1 MPMLKKYMIPAVV
14 LALLLGSAL
23 TASLRP
29 VWLMDR
35 LYTSDAISE
44 VKLSPSFYKGGP
56 VTIAGK
62 VVEYNG
68 HFGVAAYKIADKTGD
83 ILVFFDNL
91 KAGGPNLGTYVITRG
106 NIEEI
111 GLPGMKTGIFIREQN
126 RIYSSGGEKKI
137 PIKNNSL

>member
-1 MPMLKKYMIPAVV
+1 MPMMKKYMLPAVV
-14 LALLLGSAL
+14 LALLLGSAV

-35 LYTSDAISE
+35 LYTSEAIST
-44 VKLSPSFYKGGP
+44 VKLSPSYYKGGP

-68 HFGVAAYKIADKTGD
+68 HFGVSAYKVADKTGD
-83 ILVFFDNL
+83 ILVFYDNL
-91 KAGGPNLGTYVITRG
+91 KSAVPSLGTYIIIRG

-126 RIYSSGGEKKI
+126 RIYSSGGENKV